1 MRKPSTTFNW
11 VDLSGQLAS
20 DTQVLE
26 VRPLFLAASSF
37 DKGPEDMRRVYGDN
51 FYKLYGQD
59 ISYVRHGQPAVQ
71 IANIIDAGG
80 EVLIKRIVAPDATLA
95 NLIVIATATQARTAK
110 VDPVSGQQ
118 IYIDADTGLETTSPV
133 SASGIANEKAYINTA
148 TVKYSVSNVTDAKTM
163 NDVIVQARTLIVEKD
178 AGQVDGA
185 GDPSTWIIYDGVL
198 EDNATAPNKPLM
210 DASDSHIG
218 EGEIGT
224 MPIADGED
232 DGLPYEPGTI
242 LEDDNLN
249 VFMVTEDNKLE
260 LLGNAAAEYTYPLMV
275 VCDNGRGVSSKR
287 FNITCDYDVSKN
299 AGFAMYKLNYLGTAN
314 YDAEYA
320 RFSCNPDVIYLDNSM
335 SLTMTAKDLVQ
346 LQAAMIDD
354 AAAKFIN
361 RISVMTGIEADEIK
375 ALDPY
380 FGYNL
385 KGKKISQI
393 TVDPEGYQLQS
404 EYGMLLQGGSNG
416 VFGEAPYGTEEW
428 TNQLVEFFDGTFDD
442 TIFDQD
448 ANKIEVCLDANYPI
462 EVKNAIANL
471 VTFREDFYFFRDYG
485 LGNDNFDAVEM
496 VNNSMTIKNKFIAD
510 YCTTY
515 DVIDKFT
522 KKQITVTIMYSL
534 ARILVNHLNNTRN
547 CPFCGI
553 LYNVTIPEAIE
564 GTVNFIPKVTPA
576 VDQKTDLVD
585 MHVNYAVPINGT
597 LTVETQFTSQERE
610 TQCSH
615 INNILTVQNTM
626 RDIRTLCPR
635 IRGSF
640 IDQNDGL
647 DKYAQQVKNVIDK
660 HREEYESI
668 EFTWSADDVQVA
680 NKIFNAALVVA
691 FKNYVIAEIFTIYT
705 VD

>member
-1 MRKPSTTFNW
+1 MRKPSTTFKW
-11 VDLSGQLAS
+11 VDLSGQ
-20 DTQVLE
+20 TTTETPVLE

-37 DKGPEDMRRVYGDN
+37 DKGPENMRRVYGDN

-59 ISYVRHGQPAVQ
+59 ISYVRHGQPAIQ

-95 NLIVIATATQARTAK
+95 NLIISATVTQTRAPK
-110 VDPVSGQQ
+110 VDTVSGQQ

-133 SASGIANEKAYINTA
+133 SGSGVPNEKAFINTA
-148 TVKYSVSNVTDAKTM
+148 TIKYGVSNVTDAKTL
-163 NDVIVQARTLIVEKD
+163 NDVVTQAKTLIVEKD
-178 AGQVDGA
+178 AGVVEGA
-185 GDPSTWIIYDGVL
+185 GDSSNWILYDGVL
-198 EDNATAPNKPLM
+198 NDGDNAPNKPLM
-210 DASDSHIG
+210 DADESLIG
-218 EGEIGT
+218 QGEIGS
-224 MPIADGED
+224 MPIVDAEE
-232 DGLPYEPGTI
+232 DGLPYEAGTI
-242 LEDDNLN
+242 LEDNNLN
-249 VFMVTEDNKLE
+249 VFIVTSEGKIE
-260 LLGNAAAEYTYPLMV
+260 LLGNAASEYTYPLIV
-275 VCDNGRGVSSKR
+275 VTDNGRGESSKR

-299 AGFAMYKLNYLGTAN
+299 AGFAMYRLNYLGIDG
-314 YDAEYA
+314 YDSEYV
-320 RFSCNPDVIYLDNSM
+320 RFSCDPDILYLDDSM
-335 SLTMTAKDLVQ
+335 SLTMTGKDLVQ
-346 LQAAMIDD
+346 LQTAMIDD
-354 AAAKFIN
+354 AAYKFIE
-361 RISVMTGIEADEIK
+361 RISSMTGIEVEELI

-385 KGKKISQI
+385 KGKQISQI
-393 TVDPEGYQLQS
+393 TIDPEGYQLES
-404 EYGMLLQGGSNG
+404 EYGLLLQGGSNG
-416 VFGEAPYGTEEW
+416 SFGEAPAGSEEW
-428 TNQLVEFFDGTFDD
+428 TNQLVEFFSGNFDD

-485 LGNDNFDAVEM
+485 IG
-496 VNNSMTIKNKFIAD
+496 NNSFAAIETINGSLTVKNKFVAD
-510 YCTTY
+510 YCTSY
-515 DVIDKFT
+515 DIIDPFT

-564 GTVNFIPKVTPA
+564 GTVNFIPKVTPT
-576 VDQKTDLVD
+576 VDQKTELVD

-597 LTVETQFTSQERE
+597 LTVETQFTSQVKE

-640 IDQNDGL
+640 IDQSDGL

-668 EFTWSADDVQVA
+668 EFTWTADDVQVA
-680 NKIFNAALVVA
+680 NKIFNAALKVA

>member
-11 VDLSGQLAS
+11 VDLSGQ
-20 DTQVLE
+20 TTTETPVLE

-37 DKGPEDMRRVYGDN
+37 DKGPEDMRRVYGDT

-59 ISYVRHGQPAVQ
+59 ISYVRHGQPAIQ

-80 EVLIKRIVAPDATLA
+80 EVLIKRVVAPDATLA
-95 NLIVIATATQARTAK
+95 NLIISATVTQTRAAK
-110 VDPVSGQQ
+110 VDTVSGQP
-118 IYIDADTGLETTSPV
+118 IYIDADTGLETTSSV
-133 SASGIANEKAYINTA
+133 SASGIPNERAYINTA
-148 TVKYSVSNVTDAKTM
+148 TIKYGVSNVSDAQTL
-163 NDVIVQARTLIVEKD
+163 NDVIAQARTLIVERD
-178 AGQVDGA
+178 AGSVEGA
-185 GDPSTWIIYDGVL
+185 GDPSTWVLYDGVL
-198 EDNATAPNKPLM
+198 EEGADSPNKPLM
-210 DASDSHIG
+210 DADESLIG
-218 EGEIGT
+218 QGEIGN
-224 MPIADGED
+224 MPIADAEE
-232 DGLPYEPGTI
+232 DGLPYPAGTV
-242 LEDDNLN
+242 LEDNNLN
-249 VFMVTEDNKLE
+249 VFIVTTDGKIQ
-260 LLGNAAAEYTYPLMV
+260 LLGNAASEYTYPLIV
-275 VCDNGRGVSSKR
+275 VTDNGRGESSKR
-287 FNITCDYDVSKN
+287 FNITCDYNVSKN
-299 AGFAMYKLNYLGTAN
+299 AGFAMYRLNYLGVEN
-314 YDAEYA
+314 YDSEYV
-320 RFSCNPDVIYLDNSM
+320 RFSCDPDILYLNNSM
-335 SLTMTAKDLVQ
+335 SLTMTGKDLIQ
-346 LQAAMIDD
+346 LQTAMIDD
-354 AAAKFIN
+354 AAYRFIE
-361 RISVMTGIEADEIK
+361 RIASMTGIEIEELE

-385 KGKKISQI
+385 KGQKLEQI
-393 TVDPEGYQLQS
+393 TIDPEGYQLES
-404 EYGMLLQGGSNG
+404 EYGLLLQGGSNG
-416 VFGEAPYGTEEW
+416 SFGDAPVGTKDW
-428 TNQLVEFFDGTFDD
+428 SNQLVAFFKGDFDD

-448 ANKIEVCLDANYPI
+448 ANKIDVCLDANYPI
-462 EVKNAIANL
+462 EVKDAIADL
-471 VTFREDFYFFRDYG
+471 VTFREDFFFFRDYG
-485 LGNDNFDAVEM
+485 IGNDSFAAIEM
-496 VNNSMTIKNKFIAD
+496 ISTSMTKKNKFIAD
-510 YCTTY
+510 YDISY
-515 DVIDKFT
+515 DIIDKFT
-522 KKQITVTIMYSL
+522 RKQITVTVMYSL

-564 GTVNFIPKVTPA
+564 GTVNFIPKVTPT

-585 MHVNYAVPINGT
+585 MHVNYAVPINGV

-640 IDQNDGL
+640 IDQSDGL

-680 NKIFNAALVVA
+680 NKIFNAALKVA